1 MKISIR
7 TISFGVIIFICI
19 VAVIIALY
27 MQFGGNLFKSKAPII
42 DTPLLMTEE
51 NKRIG

>member
-7 TISFGVIIFICI
+7 TISFAAIIVICI
-19 VAVIIALY
+19 VAVIMAFY
-27 MQFGGNLFKSKAPII
+27 MQFGGSLFKGKDTTIDPPI
-42 DTPLLMTEE
+42 LMTEE